1 MRAQGSSL
9 FPFSVAGKEY
19 RVILL
24 STVRSYHSLK
34 QNGSQTG
41 HLGFLSDPKLLNTA
55 ITRAKSQVIV
65 VGDAYALCSFGES
78 KAIWRRYIEACNE
91 VEGLLDVSL
100 DKLRAL
106 SDDNHL
112 EAASAGLY
120 EGAKPSNADD
130 DNQST
135 ASAVPQQ
142 VSSRKESLSKKKSG
156 KKNAASQSESRN
168 SAGTTTAT
176 ATATAEMTSTSKAT
190 ATTTANAATTL
201 VKEKSTAKSISH
213 VNQNG
218 VASGGK
224 APVRTPL
231 GFGNFPVQ
239 CSENVKEAA
248 MNALSDNFEN
258 AATLDASKDNKEK
271 IMGLDF
277 LLMPVLEAVD
287 KVKSKE
293 KFALC
298 RVLPKK
304 FQDCYHGEIIFGN
317 RKQEIIQLIE
327 STKPCFLFD
336 VVLAEIIESS
346 DDVQSSALGI
356 VRGIVQPAIRP
367 SKRVFYCRYDDQKKL
382 LVDVI
387 DSKREIEPHG
397 GIVEDADLKICKVEL
412 VGWNASTH
420 RPRGNVIVK
429 LEKTQWH
436 QQSLDLRRGLYQH
449 KMDLLNYEA
458 NVLIKF
464 PDEVLDEAE
473 RAVSLIDQ
481 MPQEANRKSI
491 IDGAVSIMEDGET
504 GIGICFTVEKSIRG
518 IFTVGVHVIDVAY
531 FMLKDG
537 YLDLIAKDREESY
550 TSESTGWF
558 CFLML
563 SVSSFPVCRTSV

>member
-1 MRAQGSSL
+1 M
-9 FPFSVAGKEY
+9 
-19 RVILL
+19 

-34 QNGSQTG
+34 QNKFQTG
-41 HLGFLSDPKLLNTA
+41 NLGFLSDPKLLNTA

-100 DKLRAL
+100 ENLRAL

-130 DNQST
+130 DHNQST
-135 ASAVPQQ
+135 ASEVPQQ
-142 VSSRKESLSKKKSG
+142 ESSRKDSVSKKKSG
-156 KKNAASQSESRN
+156 KKTTASQSENRN
-168 SAGTTTAT
+168 AAGTAT
-176 ATATAEMTSTSKAT
+176 ATAKMTSTSKAI
-190 ATTTANAATTL
+190 ATTTTNVATITTAANVATTAS
-201 VKEKSTAKSISH
+201 KEKSTAKSTSN

-224 APVRTPL
+224 APVRTPP
-231 GFGNFPVQ
+231 GFGNFPIHG
-239 CSENVKEAA
+239 SENVKETV
-248 MNALSDNFEN
+248 MNALADNFEN
-258 AATLDASKDNKEK
+258 TATLDVSKSKDNKGRIK
-271 IMGLDF
+271 GLDF
-277 LLMPVLEAVD
+277 LLMSVSEAVD

-293 KFALC
+293 KFVLC
-298 RVLPKK
+298 RVLPRKL
-304 FQDCYHGEIIFGN
+304 QDCYHGEIIFGN

-336 VVLAEIIESS
+336 VVLAEILESS
-346 DDVQSSALGI
+346 DDVQGSALGI
-356 VRGIVQPAIRP
+356 VHGIVQPAIHP

-382 LVDVI
+382 LVDVV
-387 DSKREIEPHG
+387 DGKREIEPHG

-429 LEKTQWH
+429 LEKTQWN
-436 QQSLDLRRGLYQH
+436 QQTLDLRRGVERPFGGVERPALYQH
-449 KMDLLNYEA
+449 KMVLLNYEA
-458 NVLIKF
+458 KILIKF
-464 PDEVLDEAE
+464 PDEVLGEAE

-504 GIGICFTVEKSIRG
+504 GIGICFTAEKSIRG

-531 FMLKDG
+531 FMIKDG
-537 YLDLIAKDREESY
+537 YLDLIAKYREESY
-550 TSESTGWF
+550 TSKSTGWL

-563 SVSSFPVCRTSV
+563 SLSSFPVDKMYF